1 VKEYYFISGLPRS
14 GSTLLSGI
22 LKQNSE
28 FYADI
33 ASPVLGIVSNTIDT
47 LTLGENNF
55 NIDES
60 QRESI
65 LQHIFEGYY
74 SKIDRP
80 VIFDSSRTWTA
91 KTPLL
96 QKLFPYTKILCCVR
110 DIRWILDS
118 FERIAA
124 KNPYYTNT
132 LVEAEVNQCVTTRC
146 ESLMDP
152 AKGGQVIKPWFWL
165 QEGLA
170 MNRNMIHLVEYN
182 QLCKNPEKTMKEIYN
197 FIGKPYYNHDFD
209 NVEYSNELF
218 DLKCNLKD
226 LHTVKRKVEYVER
239 KTILPEEVW
248 NKYSNN
254 GFLKKDGINYG

>member
-1 VKEYYFISGLPRS
+1 MKEYYFISGLPRS

-22 LKQNSE
+22 LKQNPE

-33 ASPVLGIVSNTIDT
+33 ASPVLSIVTGTIDSIT
-47 LTLGENNF
+47 FSENNF
-55 NIDES
+55 NINDD
-60 QRESI
+60 QREAI
-65 LQHIFEGYY
+65 LKHIFEGYY

-80 VIFDSSRTWTA
+80 VVFDSSRTWTA

-96 QKLFPYTKILCCVR
+96 QKLFPYTKIICCVR
-110 DIRWILDS
+110 DICWILDS

-132 LVEAEVNQCVTTRC
+132 LIEAEVNQCVTTRC

-152 AKGGQVIKPWFWL
+152 TKGGQVIKPWFWL
-165 QEGLA
+165 QEGMA
-170 MNRNMIHLVEYN
+170 MNSNMIHLVEYSK
-182 QLCKNPEKTMKEIYN
+182 LCKKPEETMKGIYN

-209 NVEYSNELF
+209 NVEYNNELF

-226 LHTVKRKVEYVER
+226 LHTVKQKVEYVER

-248 NKYSNN
+248 NKYSSKNFWKEPI
-254 GFLKKDGINYG
+254 GKYG